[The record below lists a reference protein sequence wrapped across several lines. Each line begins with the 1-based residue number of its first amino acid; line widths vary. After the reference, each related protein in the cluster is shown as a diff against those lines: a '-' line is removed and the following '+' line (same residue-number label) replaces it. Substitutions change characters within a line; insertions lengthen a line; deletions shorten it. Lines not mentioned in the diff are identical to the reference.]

1 MQKVEEGAMTD
12 QFLPFRAILALLKY
26 LCLIVLC
33 CLLVGCDITINTS
46 SFGAGTSGTG
56 QCQSNCTVG
65 TGASGLNV
73 FVEPDAGPGPVVDAI
88 RGATKSVWV
97 EMYLLTNQSV
107 LRALEEDANNGIDV
121 RVMLEQHPYGGGSV
135 SPQETLDK
143 LKAAGVK
150 AQFSNPSFAL
160 THAKIMLID
169 STTVYIMTSNFTN
182 AALGT
187 GSYTKN
193 REYDIVDSSSQ
204 DVQAVAAI
212 FQADWNRTN
221 ASFTDANLVVSPV
234 NARSDFDAL
243 IGGAKHTLLVTGEE
257 MQDSGIEQ
265 DLVNAAQRGVKVEVI
280 LPAPSGSSSDSN
292 SGGIATIK
300 QGGVQVRED
309 SRLYM
314 HAKIMIIDGQKAF
327 VGSENISSQS
337 LDRNREIGI
346 IVSDSHVLQ
355 VLQQTFQNDWGQ
367 SQSV

>member
-1 MQKVEEGAMTD
+1 MKD
-12 QFLPFRAILALLKY
+12 QFLPFRATLAPLKY

-33 CLLVGCDITINTS
+33 GLLAGCNITINS
-46 SFGAGTSGTG
+46 SSLGIGTPSSGG

-65 TGASGLNV
+65 TGASGLSV

-88 RGATKSVWV
+88 RGAKKSAWV
-97 EMYLLTNQSV
+97 EMYLLTNKSV
-107 LRALEEDANNGIDV
+107 ISALEEDANNGIDV

-150 AQFSNPSFAL
+150 AQFSNPAFAL
-160 THAKIMLID
+160 THAKTMIID
-169 STTVYIMTSNFTN
+169 NSTVYIMTSNFTN

-193 REYDIVDSSSQ
+193 REYDIVDSKAQ

-221 ASFTDANLVVSPV
+221 ASFNDSNLVVSPV
-234 NARSDFDAL
+234 NARSDFDSL
-243 IGGAKHTLLVTGEE
+243 IGSAQHTLLVTGEE
-257 MQDSGIEQ
+257 MRDSGIEQ
-265 DLVNAAQRGVKVEVI
+265 DLANAVQRGVKVEVI

-309 SRLYM
+309 AQLYM
-314 HAKIMIIDGQKAF
+314 HAKIMIIDGKKAF

-337 LDRNREIGI
+337 LDQNREVGI
-346 IVSDSHVLQ
+346 IISDSSVLKT
-355 VLQQTFQNDWGQ
+355 LQQTFQSDWGQ